1 MAVMKKVVFV
11 FEDLPVEN
19 GNGFSTYNRAF
30 ISCIN
35 HAEYSIS
42 LIITGSNHQGYIYN
56 PRQVLNFNVS
66 SIKVINSLL
75 STTQFCIPSIKGILK
90 LFYRKFLK
98 GRVSV
103 GDDKLV
109 KIGRWLTS
117 GERAF
122 VANEIKKIKPDVV
135 FVDTFFRSFDFT
147 TLAPGCKTVLIGH
160 DVFFER
166 CASMI
171 SNGLKPSPMI
181 TPELELGV
189 ISQYDDVIAITEH
202 DGAIYQSHH
211 IKNVHVLPS
220 PISRRAFIPAKSKTK
235 DLFYLG
241 SRAHHNVNGLLWF
254 LNNVWPS
261 VLAADPQ
268 VTLYVVGSVCELIP
282 KTFSNV
288 KLLGMLDS
296 FSEICD
302 VSAVAINPVLSGSGM
317 KIKTLD
323 YLANGLP
330 CITTELGAEGFRMG
344 SEDGP
349 ILIANNAEDFS
360 KVLLS
365 LIHDGERLSLL
376 STEALKLADHFS
388 FDGFKE
394 RLGKIL

>member
-1 MAVMKKVVFV
+1 MKKIVFV
-11 FEDLPVEN
+11 LEELPVEN
-19 GNGFSTYNRAF
+19 GNGYSTYNRAF
-30 ISCIN
+30 LSCIDN
-35 HAEYSIS
+35 AEYDVS
-42 LIITGSNHQGYIYN
+42 LIITGSNHPSYFYN
-56 PRQVLNFNVS
+56 PLRVLNLEVF
-66 SIKVINSLL
+66 SITIIDSLL
-75 STTQFCIPSIKGILK
+75 STNRICIPGFKGVLK
-90 LFYRKFLK
+90 FFYRKYLK
-98 GRVSV
+98 RRISNNHNN
-103 GDDKLV
+103 LT

-117 GERAF
+117 GERAS
-122 VANEIKKIKPDVV
+122 VADEIKKIKPDVV
-135 FVDTFFRSFDFT
+135 FVDTIFRSFDFT

>member
-1 MAVMKKVVFV
+1 MKKVVFV
-11 FEDLPVEN
+11 FEDLPIEN
-19 GNGFSTYNRAF
+19 GNGYSTYNRAF

-35 HAEYSIS
+35 DAEYSVS
-42 LIITGSNHQGYIYN
+42 LIITGSNHRSYIYS
-56 PRQVLNFNVS
+56 PQKVLNLNVS

-75 STTQFCIPSIKGILK
+75 SSRRLCIPSIKGILK
-90 LFYRKFLK
+90 LLYRKFLK
-98 GRVSV
+98 GRVKV

-109 KIGRWLTS
+109 KIGRWLT
-117 GERAF
+117 GRERAA
-122 VANEIKKIKPDVV
+122 VSNEILKIKPDVV
-135 FVDTFFRSFDFT
+135 FVDTIFRSFDFK

-171 SNGLKPSPMI
+171 STGLTPSPMI
-181 TPELELGV
+181 TQELEIGV
-189 ISQYDDVIAITEH
+189 ISQYDDVIAITDH
-202 DGAIYQSHH
+202 DGAIYQSNH
-211 IKNVHVLPS
+211 IKNVHVLAS
-220 PISRRAFIPAKSKTK
+220 PISKRASVPAKSQTK

-241 SRAHHNVNGLLWF
+241 SRAHHNVSGLLWF
-254 LNNVWPS
+254 LNEVWPS
-261 VLAADPQ
+261 ILATDPQ

-288 KLLGMLDS
+288 KLLGMLDD
-296 FSEICD
+296 FTQICD
-302 VSAVAINPVLSGSGM
+302 VSAVAINPVLSGSGL

-360 KVLLS
+360 RIILS
-365 LIHDGERLSLL
+365 LIHDGEKLSLL